1 MAEQLRHQ
9 NEPVNAGRLTRTDV
23 GDSIAAQAHLPA
35 KREEEFSVCV
45 QVMTDQDRDRVR
57 EWVATKLLLGADPP
71 SATVIGV
78 HIDGR
83 TWMP

>member
-1 MAEQLRHQ
+1 MTAEQ
-9 NEPVNAGRLTRTDV
+9 ATRLKQLV
-23 GDSIAAQAHLPA
+23 VAFEEAIAIAAD
-35 KREEEFSVCV
+35 E
-45 QVMTDQDRDRVR
+45 T
-57 EWVATKLLLGADPP
+57 LLGADPP